1 MAASYCTSN
10 CIVLWLRR
18 SSLRRVFARL
28 IPLHNEENN
37 LSFVF
42 ILYYSYL
49 RIFADCAQLKK
60 NKNGM
65 YLKKKKHVYVKK
77 SLLGYLRPRELLIGD
92 SCGKLYISNL
102 CWVCQN
108 SSQTL
113 YPKSPTNMGA
123 N

>member
-1 MAASYCTSN
+1 MAASYCTNN
-10 CIVLWLRR
+10 CIVLRLRR

-65 YLKKKKHVYVKK
+65 YLKKKKACVCEKVFAGLPKK
-77 SLLGYLRPRELLIGD
+77 AS
-92 SCGKLYISNL
+92 
-102 CWVCQN
+102 
-108 SSQTL
+108 
-113 YPKSPTNMGA
+113 
-123 N
+123 